1 MGSSHIDAD
10 RRLCDEHG
18 GASSRLGRGTRTNAA
33 SQWIQLDAW
42 SAQDPK
48 ASRCIFIQTAEGR
61 GGLTIVVQTPS
72 ARALLRRIV
81 LMMGSNNKDK
91 AVSYFL
97 VRCFGSI
104 SVLNI

>member
-1 MGSSHIDAD
+1 VGSSHIDAY

-48 ASRCIFIQTAEGR
+48 AEGR

-81 LMMGSNNKDK
+81 SMMGSNNKDK